1 MTKTLSLSLFS
12 CYRSE
17 LMGIAMIGVLIAYF
31 IGLGGTIFGPHGMA
45 TSIGIDKIPI
55 FLLGVYAG
63 QISFNHRKKEGFVL
77 LVAVGIV
84 WIVTLFLKETWPYG
98 ISLYGIAEKVVYM
111 FFICLVLSL
120 VENWRVIKWIRLFL
134 VWFGKYSLELYV
146 LHLLIFCFISSKML
160 FGNIAPIVKVVIMVT
175 GALILCVPF
184 QKLIKNIVGKI
195 KFNNQ

>member
-1 MTKTLSLSLFS
+1 MVCNLHWHRQNS
-12 CYRSE
+12 
-17 LMGIAMIGVLIAYF
+17 
-31 IGLGGTIFGPHGMA
+31 H
-45 TSIGIDKIPI
+45 
-55 FLLGVYAG
+55 
-63 QISFNHRKKEGFVL
+63 ISFGSICGTNFIQSSEKEGFVL

-98 ISLYGIAEKVVYM
+98 ISLYGMAEKVVYM

>member
-1 MTKTLSLSLFS
+1 
-12 CYRSE
+12 
-17 LMGIAMIGVLIAYF
+17 
-31 IGLGGTIFGPHGMA
+31 MA
-45 TSIGIDKIPI
+45 RMVCNLHWHRQNSH
-55 FLLGVYAG
+55 
-63 QISFNHRKKEGFVL
+63 ISFGSICGTNFIQSSEKR
-77 LVAVGIV
+77 GICFARRCGYCV
-84 WIVTLFLKETWPYG
+84 DSHIILKRDMPYG